1 MELDSWPAG
10 RNGIYAKFQGVIS
23 IFTILMSGL
32 SIYNAILELDRL
44 EYKLT
49 QPTEILT
56 TVVWWVAFWFFIAA
70 SGVMLLQS
78 AIVAYK
84 YNKQIKVRVIPKSEY
99 MASGKLASEVV
110 IFTTT
115 NSIVVCSEEDAKAY
129 GKCNLIFNR
138 KVSRFI

>member
-23 IFTILMSGL
+23 IFMILVSGL

-49 QPTEILT
+49 QPTEIF

-84 YNKQIKVRVIPKSEY
+84 YNKQIKIRIIPKSGY
-99 MASGKLASEVV
+99 MTSGKLPSEAV
-110 IFTTT
+110 IFTTRD
-115 NSIVVCSEEDAKAY
+115 SIAVCSKEDAKAY
-129 GKCNLIFNR
+129 EKCNLMFNR

>member
-1 MELDSWPAG
+1 
-10 RNGIYAKFQGVIS
+10 
-23 IFTILMSGL
+23 MSGL

-56 TVVWWVAFWFFIAA
+56 TVVWWVAFWFFIAT

-84 YNKQIKVRVIPKSEY
+84 YNKQIKIRIIPKSEY
-99 MASGKLASEVV
+99 MTSGKLSSEAV
-110 IFTTT
+110 IFTTRD
-115 NSIVVCSEEDAKAY
+115 SIAVCSKEDAKAY
-129 GKCNLIFNR
+129 EKYNLIFNR

>member
-1 MELDSWPAG
+1 MVIDSWPAG

-23 IFTILMSGL
+23 IFMILMPGL
-32 SIYNAILELDRL
+32 SIYNVIVELDRL
-44 EYKLT
+44 DYGLT
-49 QPTEILT
+49 QPTEIC

-70 SGVMLLQS
+70 SGVILLQS

-84 YNKQIKVRVIPKSEY
+84 HNKQIKVRVIPKSEY

-138 KVSRFI
+138 KVS

>member
-23 IFTILMSGL
+23 ILMLLMSGL

-44 EYKLT
+44 DYGLT
-49 QPTEILT
+49 QPTEIC

-70 SGVMLLQS
+70 SGVILLQS
-78 AIVAYK
+78 ATVDYK
-84 YNKQIKVRVIPKSEY
+84 HNKQIKVRVIPKSEY
-99 MASGKLASEVV
+99 MASGKLASEAV
-110 IFTTT
+110 IFTTRD
-115 NSIVVCSEEDAKAY
+115 SIAVYSKEDAKAY
-129 GKCNLIFNR
+129 EKCNLMFNR

>member
-1 MELDSWPAG
+1 MELDSWPAE

-23 IFTILMSGL
+23 ILMLLMSGL
-32 SIYNAILELDRL
+32 SIYNVIVELDRL
-44 EYKLT
+44 DYGLT
-49 QPTEILT
+49 QPTEIC

-70 SGVMLLQS
+70 SGVILLQS

-84 YNKQIKVRVIPKSEY
+84 YNKQIKIRIIPKSEY

-115 NSIVVCSEEDAKAY
+115 NSIVVCSKEDAKVY
-129 GKCNLIFNR
+129 EKCNLMFNR

>member
-1 MELDSWPAG
+1 MVIDSWPAG

-23 IFTILMSGL
+23 ILMLLMSGL
-32 SIYNAILELDRL
+32 SIYNVIVELDRL
-44 EYKLT
+44 DYGLT
-49 QPTEILT
+49 QPTEIL

-84 YNKQIKVRVIPKSEY
+84 YNKQIKIRIIPKSEY

>member
-23 IFTILMSGL
+23 ILMLLMSGL
-32 SIYNAILELDRL
+32 SIYNVIVELDRL
-44 EYKLT
+44 DYGLT
-49 QPTEILT
+49 QPTEIC

-70 SGVMLLQS
+70 SGVILLQS

-84 YNKQIKVRVIPKSEY
+84 HNKQIKVRVIPKSEY

-129 GKCNLIFNR
+129 GKCNLMFNR

>member
-1 MELDSWPAG
+1 MVIDSWPAG

-23 IFTILMSGL
+23 ILMLLMSGL
-32 SIYNAILELDRL
+32 SIYNVIVELDRL
-44 EYKLT
+44 DYGLT
-49 QPTEILT
+49 QPTEIL

-70 SGVMLLQS
+70 SGVILLQS
-78 AIVAYK
+78 AIVTYK
-84 YNKQIKVRVIPKSEY
+84 HNKQIKVRVIPKSEY

-115 NSIVVCSEEDAKAY
+115 NSIVVCSKEDAKAY
-129 GKCNLIFNR
+129 EKCNLMFNR

>member
-1 MELDSWPAG
+1 MVIDSWPAG

-23 IFTILMSGL
+23 ILMLLMSGL
-32 SIYNAILELDRL
+32 SIYNVIVELDRL
-44 EYKLT
+44 DYGLT
-49 QPTEILT
+49 QPTEIF

-84 YNKQIKVRVIPKSEY
+84 YNKQIKIRIIPKSEY

-115 NSIVVCSEEDAKAY
+115 NSIVVCS
-129 GKCNLIFNR
+129 
-138 KVSRFI
+138 

>member
-1 MELDSWPAG
+1 MVIDSWPAG

-23 IFTILMSGL
+23 IFMILMSGL
-32 SIYNAILELDRL
+32 SIYNAIVELDRL
-44 EYKLT
+44 DYGLT
-49 QPTEILT
+49 QPTEIF
-56 TVVWWVAFWFFIAA
+56 TVVCWVAFWFFIAA
-70 SGVMLLQS
+70 SGVILLQS

-84 YNKQIKVRVIPKSEY
+84 HNKQIKVRVIPKSEY

>member
-1 MELDSWPAG
+1 MVIDSWPAG

-23 IFTILMSGL
+23 ILMLLMSGL
-32 SIYNAILELDRL
+32 SIYNVIVELDRL
-44 EYKLT
+44 DYGLT
-49 QPTEILT
+49 QPTEIF

-84 YNKQIKVRVIPKSEY
+84 YNKQIKIRIIPKSEY

-129 GKCNLIFNR
+129 GKCNLMFNR